1 MGCYPVPPV
10 FRALLP
16 RSALALMVCALFFA
30 LARQASAQN
39 SITDADAGRFLEQAA
54 FGPAGVTDPSDP
66 NFIGSVAHVEAL
78 GSFAAWLNEQFN
90 LALPSDYVP
99 METCPTSTGRCP
111 AQPPTGCDS
120 TNTCPR
126 DNYTMYQLQARFFNR
141 ALSAP
146 DQLRQRVAFALNQ
159 ILVIS
164 AQDGDLNRLNR
175 MQPYIQVLETD
186 AFTNYRTILK
196 DITLNGGMGS
206 YLNMVNN
213 NKSAPN
219 ENYAREINQLF
230 SIGLNKINPDG
241 TPVLDG
247 GGNLIPTYTQDTVT
261 NFARVFTG
269 WTFQVQPNPPE
280 PGYINYID
288 PMRVG
293 NENNHD
299 QLPKTLLDHGGP
311 GCSPPGGENAAPEL
325 DEALDCIMS
334 SPYIAPYIGKNL
346 IQHLVTSNP
355 SPTYVSD
362 VSTAFTTGS
371 FTDPAS
377 GITFGSG
384 TVGDMQAVIA
394 AILLD
399 PEARG
404 NTAPSPYAG
413 HLKEPVLFITN
424 LLRAFN
430 TTSAGN
436 TTDNVLGESFLPS
449 DVVMSEDVYRSPS
462 VFNFFPPGNA
472 IAGENSCGISG
483 SDPCLGPEFEI
494 QDTSTSLARIN
505 LAYEIVFHTMPTNTN
520 RPVGTWID
528 EGTLFTLGSNDPQT
542 LVDTLN
548 GQMIH
553 GSMTSDMNARI
564 VSAVSAITNA
574 DPAVQAL
581 SRAREAVYLI
591 ASSSEYNVG
600 R

>member
-1 MGCYPVPPV
+1 
-10 FRALLP
+10 
-16 RSALALMVCALFFA
+16 
-30 LARQASAQN
+30 
-39 SITDADAGRFLEQAA
+39 
-54 FGPAGVTDPSDP
+54 
-66 NFIGSVAHVEAL
+66 
-78 GSFAAWLNEQFN
+78 
-90 LALPSDYVP
+90 
-99 METCPTSTGRCP
+99 
-111 AQPPTGCDS
+111 
-120 TNTCPR
+120 
-126 DNYTMYQLQARFFNR
+126 
-141 ALSAP
+141 
-146 DQLRQRVAFALNQ
+146 
-159 ILVIS
+159 
-164 AQDGDLNRLNR
+164 
-175 MQPYIQVLETD
+175 
-186 AFTNYRTILK
+186 
-196 DITLNGGMGS
+196 
-206 YLNMVNN
+206 
-213 NKSAPN
+213 
-219 ENYAREINQLF
+219 
-230 SIGLNKINPDG
+230 
-241 TPVLDG
+241 
-247 GGNLIPTYTQDTVT
+247 
-261 NFARVFTG
+261 
-269 WTFQVQPNPPE
+269 
-280 PGYINYID
+280 
-288 PMRVG
+288 MRVG
-293 NENNHD
+293 SENNHD
-299 QLPKTLLDHGGP
+299 RLPKTLLDHGGP

-377 GITFGSG
+377 GVTFGSG

-399 PEARG
+399 AEARG
-404 NTAPSPYAG
+404 DTTPSSYAG

-483 SDPCLGPEFEI
+483 SAPCLGPEFGI
-494 QDTSTSLARIN
+494 QDTSTSLARVN
-505 LAYEIVFHTMPTNTN
+505 LAYEIVFHQMPTNTN
-520 RPVGTWID
+520 RPMGTWID
-528 EGTLFTLGSNDPQT
+528 ENTLSTLGANDPQP

-548 GQMIH
+548 SQMMH

-600 R
+600 RILNKHSNPVTTVSVTGLVGNNGWYRGPATVTLTATDPDSPVAATYFGVDEVPTSTYSAPFIISNDGIHQVSFYSIARAGNREEVNQLQIQIDQTPPAISGMPAAGCMLWPPNHKMVQVGLIAATDGLSGLAPGSLNVTGTSGM

>member
-1 MGCYPVPPV
+1 MRCYPVSLV
-10 FRALLP
+10 FRVLRPLFTLVLL
-16 RSALALMVCALFFA
+16 VCALFP
-30 LARQASAQN
+30 LANQASAQGP
-39 SITDADAGRFLEQAA
+39 ITNADAARFLEQAA
-54 FGPAGVTDPSDP
+54 FGPSGVTDPNDP
-66 NFIGSVAHVEAL
+66 NYIGSVGHVKAL
-78 GSFAAWLNEQFN
+78 GSFAAWLTEQFN
-90 LALPSDYVP
+90 QPLPTDYVW
-99 METCPTSTGRCP
+99 MYGCQTTTGRCP
-111 AQPPTGCDS
+111 DQPPNPGCDS
-120 TNTCPR
+120 TCVR
-126 DNYTMYQLQARFFNR
+126 DNYTMYQLQGRFFNR

-164 AQDGDLNRLNR
+164 AQDGTLNRLNR

-196 DITLNGGMGS
+196 DITLNAGMGR
-206 YLNMVNN
+206 YLDMVNN

-241 TPVLDG
+241 TPILDG
-247 GGNLIPTYTQDTVT
+247 SGNLIPTYTQDTIT
-261 NFARVFTG
+261 NFAKVFTG
-269 WTFQVQPNPPE
+269 WTFQVQPEPPE
-280 PGYINYID
+280 PGYVNYID

-293 NENNHD
+293 SENNHD
-299 QLPKTLLDHGGP
+299 RSAKTLLDHSDLS
-311 GCSPPGGENAAPEL
+311 CSPPGNENAAPEL
-325 DEALDCIMS
+325 DEALNCIMS

-362 VSTAFTTGS
+362 VSTAFTTGT

-377 GITFGSG
+377 GTAFGSG

-404 NTAPSPYAG
+404 DSAPSTYAG

-430 TTSAGN
+430 TQYTNG
-436 TTDNVLGESFLPS
+436 TTDTVLGEAYLPT
-449 DVVMSEDVYRSPS
+449 DVVMGEDVYRAPT
-462 VFNFFPPGNA
+462 VFNFFPPSNL
-472 IAGENSCGISG
+472 IAGENSCGSSG
-483 SDPCLGPEFEI
+483 TDPCLGPEFNI
-494 QDTSTSLARIN
+494 QDTSTSLARVN
-505 LAYEIVFHTMPTNTN
+505 LAYEIVFHQMPTSNPN
-520 RPVGTWID
+520 RPFGTWID
-528 EGTLFTLGSNDPQT
+528 ENVLGTLGANDPQP
-542 LVDTLN
+542 LVDALN
-548 GQMIH
+548 SQMMH
-553 GSMTSDMNARI
+553 GSMSSDMNARI
-564 VSAVSAITNA
+564 VAAISSIG
-574 DPAVQAL
+574 DPLA
-581 SRAREAVYLI
+581 RAREAVYLI

>member
-1 MGCYPVPPV
+1 MRCYPFRLV
-10 FRALLP
+10 FRVLRPCFALVLI
-16 RSALALMVCALFFA
+16 VCALLFT
-30 LARQASAQN
+30 LANQASAQA
-39 SITDADAGRFLEQAA
+39 ITDADTARFLEQAA

-66 NFIGSVAHVEAL
+66 NYIGSVGHVEAL
-78 GSFAAWLNEQFN
+78 GSFAAWLTEQFN
-90 LALPSDYVP
+90 LPLPSDYVYF
-99 METCPTSTGRCP
+99 ENCPTFTGRCP
-111 AQPPTGCDS
+111 DQPPTGCDS
-120 TNTCPR
+120 TCTR
-126 DNYTMYQLQARFFNR
+126 DNYTMYQLQNRFFNR

-164 AQDGDLNRLNR
+164 AQDGNLNRLNR

-196 DITLNGGMGS
+196 DITLNAGMGR
-206 YLNMVNN
+206 YLDMVNN

-241 TPVLDG
+241 TPILDG

-269 WTFQVQPNPPE
+269 WTFQVQPDPQE
-280 PGYINYID
+280 AGYINYID

-293 NENNHD
+293 SENNHD
-299 QLPKTLLDHGGP
+299 RLPKTLLDHGGL

-325 DEALDCIMS
+325 EEALNCLIS

-362 VSTAFTTGS
+362 VSTAFTTGW
-371 FTDPAS
+371 FIDPAS
-377 GITFGSG
+377 GTSFGSG

-394 AILLD
+394 AVLLD

-404 NTAPSPYAG
+404 DTAPSSYAG

-430 TTSAGN
+430 TTYAN
-436 TTDNVLGESFLPS
+436 QTTDTVLGELFLPS
-449 DVVMSEDVYRSPS
+449 DVVMSEDVYRAPT
-462 VFNFFPPGNA
+462 VFNFFPPGNL

-483 SDPCLGPEFEI
+483 SDTCLGPEFNI
-494 QDTSTSLARIN
+494 QDTSTSLARVN
-505 LAYEIVFHTMPTNTN
+505 LAYEIVFHQMPTNAN
-520 RPVGTWID
+520 RPLGTWID
-528 EGTLFTLGSNDPQT
+528 QNTLATLGANDPQP

-548 GQMIH
+548 SQMMH
-553 GSMTSDMNARI
+553 GSMGSDMNARI
-564 VSAVSAITNA
+564 VGAVSAIMDA
-574 DPAVQAL
+574 DPNVQAL
-581 SRAREAVYLI
+581 KRAREAVYLI